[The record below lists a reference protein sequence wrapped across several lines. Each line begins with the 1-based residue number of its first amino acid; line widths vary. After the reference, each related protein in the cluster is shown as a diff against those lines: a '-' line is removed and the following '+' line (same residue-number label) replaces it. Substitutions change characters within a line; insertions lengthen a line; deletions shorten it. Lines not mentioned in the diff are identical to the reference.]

1 MTATAGT
8 GTTDGEADS
17 EADAAV
23 DATTATRT
31 VTWLGIVPTATGG
44 EGAGAAADGTPS
56 ATTATAR
63 VTLLATVR
71 RATGVAGTDCTTYC
85 QTDTSSLSS
94 LITNPTLQIQ
104 HTVSKSPHMNTQH
117 NPQQSSPAGALLTWL
132 EETSHL
138 LRI

>member
-8 GTTDGEADS
+8 GTTDGEVDS

-31 VTWLGIVPTATGG
+31 VTWPGIVPTATGG
-44 EGAGAAADGTPS
+44 EGAEAAADGTPS

-71 RATGVAGTDCTTYC
+71 RATDVAGTDCTT
-85 QTDTSSLSS
+85 TTVRLTLPLSHPS
-94 LITNPTLQIQ
+94 LQIQ
-104 HTVSKSPHMNTQH
+104 HCFKSTHMNTKH
-117 NPQQSSPAGALLTWL
+117 NPQQSSPAGALTWL